1 MMNRKSLAIAIPMLL
16 AASSGVNALEI
27 FNKNGNKLELHGS
40 INPNHELSH
49 GFLSKKINSHNDNT
63 NAILGLSGEI
73 NITDELLSY
82 ANIEYKSDLNVPEE
96 LLNKQKTNS
105 VRLGYAGFKYGDW
118 GSIDY
123 GRNYGVLHD
132 AQFLTNRIPYITQDS
147 IFSYND
153 NYMVGRNN
161 SLLTYRNNN
170 LFGLF
175 DGISFALQYEDQVK
189 NIQENQN
196 NGSGWGASL
205 KYKTD
210 AGLTAVGSF
219 FSAERLKSEKDK
231 DKNLPSSVDAYG
243 LGFKYDANDIYIAA
257 FYGVGSN
264 LIPSDISNEKSEAPT
279 KFIGKT
285 ENIEAVAEY
294 NFHSGFHPSLSYL
307 DSKGQELNSD
317 PQNTSNNNAFELA
330 KQINISTRYEFNK
343 NISTYMNYKINL
355 LKSNNE
361 YVKRNNIST
370 DNILG
375 AGIVYQF

>member
-1 MMNRKSLAIAIPMLL
+1 MINRKSLAIVIPILL
-16 AASSGVNALEI
+16 AASNGANALEI

-49 GFLSKKINSHNDNT
+49 SFLSKTINSHNDNT
-63 NAILGLSGEI
+63 NAILGLSGEV
-73 NITDELLSY
+73 NITDELFSY
-82 ANIEYKSDLNVPEE
+82 ANIEYSTYINAPEE
-96 LLNKQKTNS
+96 LLSTQKNNS
-105 VRLGYAGFKYGDW
+105 VRLGYAGFKYGNW

-123 GRNYGVLHD
+123 GRNYGILHD
-132 AQFLTNRIPYITQDS
+132 AQLLTNHIPYVTQDS

-153 NYMVGRNN
+153 NYMLGRNN

-170 LFGLF
+170 FFGLL
-175 DGISFALQYEDQVK
+175 DGISIALQYADQIK
-189 NIQENQN
+189 NKQANQKH
-196 NGSGWGASL
+196 GSGWGASL
-205 KYKTD
+205 KYETD
-210 AGLTAVGSF
+210 VGLTAVGSF
-219 FSAERLKSEKDK
+219 FSAEKSKSDK
-231 DKNLPSSVDAYG
+231 KEDLTSADAYG

-264 LIPSDISNEKSEAPT
+264 LTSFDTHEKQEGSTEPS
-279 KFIGKT
+279 IGKT
-285 ENIEAVAEY
+285 ENIEAIAEY

-307 DSKGQELNSD
+307 DSKGQLNPSIV
-317 PQNTSNNNAFELA
+317 NTSNNNAFELA

-355 LKSNNE
+355 LKSNND
-361 YVKRNNIST
+361 YVKTRNIPT